1 MGLVTAGLV
10 PAVLPPA
17 QNSALFRSDVS
28 LVHVD
33 TEVLDGRG
41 RPVTGLNKTN
51 FRILDEGHQ
60 EAIATLSGGEQPL
73 DLILLIDIS
82 RSMRGK
88 VAEIAAA
95 SGAALAEL
103 HGGDRVSVLVFN
115 TNCRVVSPFTADP
128 QSTRQALHAVLS
140 LSFRG
145 GTAIRNAVSVAA
157 DQFAHVD
164 DRKEQ
169 RRRAVLAVTDNFGIP
184 GRSETSVIESLS
196 EADAILSGLIVSNR
210 AANMSPFALLGIKKL
225 GGIEGIA
232 DRIGGDLI
240 YSDELS
246 TSLPEAI
253 RRLRSRYS
261 LYYRL
266 PPAAPGRDR
275 SIRVELSGE
284 AAQRFP
290 GAQIRA
296 RKRYKVQAAAN

>member
-1 MGLVTAGLV
+1 MGLVAAGLL
-10 PAVLPPA
+10 PAVLAPS
-17 QNSALFRSDVS
+17 QNSALFRSGIS

-33 TEVLDGRG
+33 TQVLDGRG
-41 RPVTGLNKTN
+41 RPVTGLNKTDL
-51 FRILDEGHQ
+51 RIFDEGH
-60 EAIATLSGGEQPL
+60 EESIIMLSRDEQPL

-103 HGGDRVSVLVFN
+103 HPGDRVSVLVFN
-115 TNCRVVSPFTADP
+115 TNCRVISRFAADP
-128 QSTRQALHAVLS
+128 QSTRDALRAVLE
-140 LSFRG
+140 LQFRG
-145 GTAIRNAVSVAA
+145 GTAIRNAVWVAA
-157 DQFAHVD
+157 DQFARLR

-169 RRRAVLAVTDNFGIP
+169 CRRAVLAVTDDFGIP
-184 GRSETSVIESLS
+184 GRSETSVLESLS
-196 EADAILSGLIVSNR
+196 EADAIVSGLIVSNR
-210 AANMSPFALLGIKKL
+210 AASMSPFALLGLKKL

-232 DRIGGDLI
+232 DRTGGDLI

-246 TSLPEAI
+246 TSFPEAI

-266 PPAAPGRDR
+266 PPAAAGRDR
-275 SIRVELSGE
+275 SVRVELSVE

-296 RKRYKVQAAAN
+296 RKRYMVQAAAN